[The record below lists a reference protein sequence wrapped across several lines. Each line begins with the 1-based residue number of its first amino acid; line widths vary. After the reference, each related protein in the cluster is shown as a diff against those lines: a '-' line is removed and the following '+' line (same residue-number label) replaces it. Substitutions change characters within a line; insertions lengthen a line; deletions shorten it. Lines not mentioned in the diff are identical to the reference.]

1 MSADR
6 SMPTRT
12 RLLNYGL
19 VTLVVAL
26 PAMVLMYKWVAGV

>member
-1 MSADR
+1 MTRDR
-6 SMPTRT
+6 SVPTRT

-19 VTLVVAL
+19 ATLVVAL